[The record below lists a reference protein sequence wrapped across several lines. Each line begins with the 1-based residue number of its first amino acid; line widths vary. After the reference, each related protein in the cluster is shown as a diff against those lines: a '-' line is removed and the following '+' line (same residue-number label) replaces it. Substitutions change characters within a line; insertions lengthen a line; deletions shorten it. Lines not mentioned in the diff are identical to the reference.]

1 MRKTE
6 RLIFGSVFTWHWY
19 SPMSLSCKCLS
30 MMVMMVVMMMM
41 VMVMVMMMVMV
52 MVEIEPHQLTP
63 QQNSPEDS
71 DDNEATTIER
81 FLTRN
86 KKQNSIYCICVYS

>member
-1 MRKTE
+1 
-6 RLIFGSVFTWHWY
+6 
-19 SPMSLSCKCLS
+19 
-30 MMVMMVVMMMM
+30 MMMM
-41 VMVMVMMMVMV
+41 VMVMVMVVVMVMVMVMV

-86 KKQNSIYCICVYS
+86 KKQILSIVFVFIHDRKPMKYFWKLSECGITKVDFF

>member
-1 MRKTE
+1 
-6 RLIFGSVFTWHWY
+6 
-19 SPMSLSCKCLS
+19 
-30 MMVMMVVMMMM
+30 MVMVM

-86 KKQNSIYCICVYS
+86 KKQILSIVFVFIHDRKPMKYFWKLSECGITKVEEKRKVSSENFV